1 MALRKSDY
9 FTLKKKKNRKCMV
22 QGARNA
28 IHIFENGTDFPN
40 SGYKALSHKQNGLV
54 PDLNTP
60 SLDPND

>member
-1 MALRKSDY
+1 
-9 FTLKKKKNRKCMV
+9 MV

-60 SLDPND
+60 SLDPNDW